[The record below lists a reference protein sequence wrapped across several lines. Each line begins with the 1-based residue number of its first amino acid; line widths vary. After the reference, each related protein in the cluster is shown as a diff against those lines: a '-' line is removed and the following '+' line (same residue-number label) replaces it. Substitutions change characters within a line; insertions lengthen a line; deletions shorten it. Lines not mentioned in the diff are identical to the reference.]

1 MSVQWKIV
9 IMSFFL
15 FSTAHAGGYCGPNKI
30 YACVPTLFCKD
41 GRSTQRNPAAH
52 FNRQC
57 FSFESC
63 CDVNRVIYGMRY
75 TGGDFEPGP
84 YEQISEPFN
93 NASGKT
99 SGTNSQQSTGNTGG
113 TSPTLKKK
121 GGVSSITNIQNTNNG
136 GGKNFTTNSQMP
148 SYTMKSQPS
157 NNAGGKTT
165 TANNQ
170 APSDSDGKTFTHSTN
185 LHAHSYLNNNS
196 GKTNLGNP
204 STANTKNTKSPNYH
218 HYQNHNYNPSG
229 NLGRDVGVHRLSS
242 NI

>member
-1 MSVQWKIV
+1 
-9 IMSFFL
+9 
-15 FSTAHAGGYCGPNKI
+15 
-30 YACVPTLFCKD
+30 
-41 GRSTQRNPAAH
+41 
-52 FNRQC
+52 
-57 FSFESC
+57 
-63 CDVNRVIYGMRY
+63 MRY

-121 GGVSSITNIQNTNNG
+121 GGVSSVTNIQNTNNG

-185 LHAHSYLNNNS
+185 FHAHNYLNNNS
-196 GKTNLGNP
+196 VKTNLGNP
-204 STANTKNTKSPNYH
+204 STASTKDTKSPNYH
-218 HYQNHNYNPSG
+218 HYQKHNYNPSG
-229 NLGRDVGVHRLSS
+229 NLGRYVGVHRLSS